1 MQQDKKRSISQR
13 IAVPGILLTVLCLG
27 GVIILAGLI
36 WFKAGLRPQP
46 QEVNRD
52 IFQGV
57 TYIRDTRQEPRPM
70 VIHIIKIDL
79 RQAGIS
85 FLVTPGDPE
94 ADLPLQARTTSKF
107 LKEFSCQL
115 AINGDGFT
123 PWYSRSLLS
132 YYPRSGDPVAPL
144 GMAASR
150 GTIYSGNEVNHP
162 VLYIS
167 QTNQA
172 RINTPAG
179 KIYNAISGTPMVVN
193 RGQPYTDRTNA
204 ADPATGELP
213 ADRDTP
219 QPRTAVGLDKRSRTL
234 ILVIVDGRQPGFS
247 QGATLAELADILIE
261 HGAYTAMNLDGG
273 GSSTLVVENTIGGAS
288 VLNSPI
294 DQGIPGR
301 QRPVGNHLCVFAP
314 PLGDE

>member
-1 MQQDKKRSISQR
+1 MKRSLSWK
-13 IAVPGILLTVLCLG
+13 IAVPGILLTALCLA
-27 GVIILAGLI
+27 VISIAAGLV
-36 WFKAGLRPQP
+36 WYKSGLRPQP
-46 QEVNRD
+46 KEENRNL
-52 IFQGV
+52 FQGV

-70 VIHIIKIDL
+70 VIHIITIDL
-79 RQAGIS
+79 RQAGIG

-94 ADLPLQARTTSKF
+94 AELPLQARTTSRF
-107 LKEFSCQL
+107 LKEFSCQI

-144 GMAASR
+144 GLAASR
-150 GTIYSGNEVNHP
+150 GTIYSSNEVNHP

-179 KIYNAISGTPMVVN
+179 KLYNAISGTPMLVN
-193 RGQPYTDRTNA
+193 RGIPFTDRANA
-204 ADPATGELP
+204 TDPATGELP
-213 ADRDTP
+213 DDRDTP
-219 QPRTAVGLDKRSRTL
+219 QPRTAIGLDKRSRML
-234 ILVIVDGRQPGFS
+234 ILVVVDGRQPGFS
-247 QGATLAELADILIE
+247 QGATLTELANILIE
-261 HGAYTAMNLDGG
+261 QGAYTAMNLDGG
-273 GSSTLVVENTIGGAS
+273 GSSTLVIENNIGGAT

-301 QRPVGNHLCVFAP
+301 QRPVGNHLCVFAAP
-314 PLGDE
+314 SGNE